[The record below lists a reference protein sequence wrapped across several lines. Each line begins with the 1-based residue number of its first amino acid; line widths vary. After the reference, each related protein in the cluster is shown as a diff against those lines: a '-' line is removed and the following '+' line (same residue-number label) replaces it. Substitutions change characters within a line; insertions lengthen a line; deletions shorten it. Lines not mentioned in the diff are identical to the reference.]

1 MCEELMTNVQELI
14 GYFFALR
21 PNLLGRRLRLY
32 EARDAVILMT
42 RVATPS
48 PPAIGGPVLNDSGT
62 WNCR

>member
-1 MCEELMTNVQELI
+1 MSEELMTKVQELI

-21 PNLLGRRLRLY
+21 PNLLGRWLRLY
-32 EARDAVILMT
+32 EARDAVILT